1 VTYRPGESKQHLAAR
16 HREAPAAP
24 VFVDGKKFRALRGAT
39 IATEFK
45 ALDDIDQR
53 YGKGR
58 KLPESTAAE

>member
-1 VTYRPGESKQHLAAR
+1 
-16 HREAPAAP
+16 
-24 VFVDGKKFRALRGAT
+24 LRGST

-45 ALDDIDQR
+45 ALVIDDIDQR